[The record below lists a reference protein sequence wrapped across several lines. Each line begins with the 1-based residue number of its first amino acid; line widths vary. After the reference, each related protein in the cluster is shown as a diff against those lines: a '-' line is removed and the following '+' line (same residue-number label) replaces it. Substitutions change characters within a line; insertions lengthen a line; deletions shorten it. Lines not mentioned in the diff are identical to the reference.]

1 MNHLYWLSQL
11 KSSKQS
17 LVGEKVLILSRLL
30 QHGYPV
36 LPGYV
41 IGTPVLKEFLQT
53 LDDSQSLIGNLS
65 DSSLYV
71 DVDNY
76 QALQSFAQKSCQ
88 IIIETKFPLEW
99 QEAIFN
105 SAQKLNSPTLI
116 LRPSLVLPYSL
127 RQRHM
132 GLWNSQVCLCQ
143 PEAIAWGI
151 KQVWAELFSAK
162 SILYWQK
169 LGISL
174 EKLNLAILI
183 QPLQAAIASGTVEI
197 EAESIQI
204 RATWGLGYSWL
215 RGEVQPDSYEIDRK
229 TAKIKSQHLGN
240 KVIAYHLLA
249 EAEETSQNQN
259 LLQTEMVSEPKQ
271 EQYALEDTAVQKL
284 VQLVEE
290 VVTEDKQIKY
300 LEWILPS
307 DNYHSLTEPQF
318 FITQLNYH
326 PSSVTSSISALSGS
340 QQSYTQPYLKGL
352 GVAPGSVTAPV
363 FLLTNS
369 TGELPDIPLGSIL
382 VTKKIMPTHISLL
395 QRVRGIITQEG
406 GIASHGAIVARELN
420 IPAIVG
426 VKEAIH
432 LLQSGEHI
440 LLDGNTGEIYQVLE
454 ADMNKEDE
462 RQQKI
467 PVANL
472 SESFPNYPIATQ
484 LMVNLSQPSSIALA
498 AELPVDGVGMIRS
511 ELMLADLI
519 FPQSPE
525 KWLDN
530 AARSKLQEKLTD
542 LLRQVVKVFSP
553 RPVFYRSLDWQ
564 SADSLLGIRGTYRH
578 RQDSTLF
585 TLELAAL
592 GQIMEEGYDNLNLIL
607 PFVRSV
613 EEFQYCHRLVETVG
627 LTEYPHFQLWIMAEV
642 PSVIFLLAEYVRAG
656 VRGIAIGTNDLT
668 QLLLGVDREQNHFV
682 RKGLNA
688 NHPAMLKAIE
698 QLISCAKAEGI
709 PCSIC
714 GQAPIQYPTLIDK
727 LIQWGITNI
736 SVEPQAVSQTYR
748 AIARAEHRLLLSEV
762 IE

>member
-11 KSSKQS
+11 KSSEQS
-17 LVGEKVLILSRLL
+17 WVGKKVLVLSHLL
-30 QHGYPV
+30 QYGYPV

-41 IGTPVLKEFLQT
+41 IGTSVLKEFLQT

-65 DSSLYV
+65 DSSLHV

-76 QALQSFAQKSCQ
+76 RALQSFAQKSCQ
-88 IIIETKFPLEW
+88 IIIETTFPLGW
-99 QEAIFN
+99 QEVIFN

-116 LRPSLVLPYSL
+116 LRPSLIIPYSVK
-127 RQRHM
+127 QRHT

-143 PEAIAWGI
+143 PEAITSAI
-151 KQVWAELFSAK
+151 KRVWADLFSAK
-162 SILYWQK
+162 SIFYWQK

-174 EKLNLAILI
+174 EQLNLAILI
-183 QPLQAAIASGTVEI
+183 QPLPEAIASGTVEI
-197 EAESIQI
+197 EADSIQI
-204 RATWGLGYSWL
+204 TATWGLEYSWL

-229 TAKIKSQHLGN
+229 TATVKSQNLGN

-249 EAEETSQNQN
+249 DSENPSHNQN
-259 LLQTEMVSEPKQ
+259 LLSWSIVSEPQQ
-271 EQYALEDTAVQKL
+271 EQYALEETSVQKL

-290 VVTEDKQIKY
+290 VVTEDRQIKY
-300 LEWILPS
+300 LEWILTTNN
-307 DNYHSLTEPQF
+307 DNSLAEPRF
-318 FITQLNYH
+318 FLTQLNYH
-326 PSSVTSSISALSGS
+326 PSSVSNVSSTPSGS
-340 QQSYTQPYLKGL
+340 KHDLTQPFLRGL
-352 GVAPGSVTAPV
+352 GVAPGRVTAPV
-363 FLLTNS
+363 FLLASLTE
-369 TGELPDIPLGSIL
+369 ELPEIPLGSIL

-395 QRVRGIITQEG
+395 HRVGGIITQEG
-406 GIASHGAIVARELN
+406 GIASHGAIVARELR

-426 VKEAIH
+426 VKEAIN
-432 LLQSGEHI
+432 LLQSGEPI
-440 LLDGNTGEIYQVLE
+440 LLDGNTGEIDRVRE
-454 ADMNKEDE
+454 VDMNQEQE
-462 RQQKI
+462 RQQTT

-472 SESFPNYPIATQ
+472 SESFPHYPIATQ

-511 ELMLADLI
+511 ELMFADLI
-519 FPQSPE
+519 FSQSPAT
-525 KWLDN
+525 WSDN

-613 EEFQYCHRLVETVG
+613 EEFQYCHRLIENAG
-627 LTEYPHFQLWIMAEV
+627 LTEYPDFQLWIMAEV

-668 QLLLGVDREQNHFV
+668 QLLLGVDREQNHFA

-698 QLISCAKAEGI
+698 QLLSSAKAEGI

-727 LIQWGITNI
+727 LIQWGIASI

-748 AIARAEHRLLLSEV
+748 AIARAEQRLLLSKV